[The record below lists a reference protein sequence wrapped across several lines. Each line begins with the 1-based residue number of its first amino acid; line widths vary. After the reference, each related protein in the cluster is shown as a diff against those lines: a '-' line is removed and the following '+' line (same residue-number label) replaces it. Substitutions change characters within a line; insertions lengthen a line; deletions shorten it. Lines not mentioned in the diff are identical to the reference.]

1 MTRHQ
6 HAGSEGQMS
15 EDALYRCTVIGAD
28 GAQCWGLSLH
38 GAGGV
43 KREGAGRTLWW
54 WGLRL

>member
-1 MTRHQ
+1 
-6 HAGSEGQMS
+6 MS
-15 EDALYRCTVIGAD
+15 EDALYRCSVIGAD